1 MKRIINFMLTAL
13 LVLATSCSGYDDT
26 PIRAAIDSLND
37 KLEQLENLAVELNRN
52 ILGVREFYLAA
63 ENGDTILSCEE
74 LENGKGYKII
84 FAEAGEVVV
93 YMGNDVVDEG
103 WSDGEPGVAPVV
115 GAVADEDGNYYWTID
130 GDPLCD
136 KDGNVVYLT
145 MAIGEDGAIPQLRVN
160 DGKWQV
166 SYNGTDWADLGA
178 SSATDP
184 FWFSKVE
191 ETSEAYVFTLRSGEQ
206 VTISKSLP
214 LSLVIS
220 GYENL
225 KLSENI
231 TTALDYVV
239 YGATSKT
246 KVYAVSNCAL
256 TVTVQAESFDKG
268 QILLFTD
275 TYIEE
280 GNVLVYADN
289 GYGSTSMRMFA
300 FKAGELDIIDIEGY
314 DKPTDFDWDV
324 IEKDEEENDEEL

>member
-1 MKRIINFMLTAL
+1 MLTAL
-13 LVLATSCSGYDDT
+13 LVLATSCSGYDDG
-26 PIRAAIDSLND
+26 PIRDTINSLND
-37 KLEQLENLAVELNRN
+37 KLEQLEKLAVELNRN

-63 ENGDTILSCEE
+63 ENGDTILSCEP

-84 FAEAGEVVV
+84 FAEAGEVIL
-93 YMGNDVVDEG
+93 YMGNDVEDEG
-103 WSDGEPGVAPVV
+103 WSDGQSGKAPIVGVASDENGRYYWTVDGQPLC
-115 GAVADEDGNYYWTID
+115 DEDGNY
-130 GDPLCD
+130 
-136 KDGNVVYLT
+136 VYMTLE
-145 MAIGEDGAIPQLRVN
+145 IGKDGAIPQLRVN

-239 YGATSKT
+239 LGATSKT

-256 TVTVQAESFDKG
+256 KVTVQAESFDKG

-289 GYGSTSMRMFA
+289 GYGSTSMRMFS
-300 FKAGELDIIDIEGY
+300 FKAGELDIVDIEGY
-314 DKPTDFDWDV
+314 DKPTDFDWDIV
-324 IEKDEEENDEEL
+324 EKDQEENNEEL